1 MYIYNIGIDS
11 RHIYIYFHIY
21 IIHKCTF
28 IYIYTARRCVLPG
41 SLQGRS
47 RHDDDNDDDDDD
59 DDDEHGDAE
68 SRNVVPACLFETSEL
83 E

>member
-1 MYIYNIGIDS
+1 
-11 RHIYIYFHIY
+11 
-21 IIHKCTF
+21 
-28 IYIYTARRCVLPG
+28 VLPG
-41 SLQGRS
+41 RLQGRS
-47 RHDDDNDDDDDD
+47 RHDDDNDDDDDDDD

>member
-1 MYIYNIGIDS
+1 M
-11 RHIYIYFHIY
+11 
-21 IIHKCTF
+21 
-28 IYIYTARRCVLPG
+28 LPG

-47 RHDDDNDDDDDD
+47 RHDDD